1 MGLAR
6 RQREG
11 DGATTAIRNHAGLG
25 AVAAPR
31 AAQRLT
37 AVALL
42 AVGSPFVGACR
53 LLVGANV
60 GAVEKGHAEG
70 DTALLDQ
77 VEQALPDPEMRPADE
92 GLRRLPPGPE
102 LAGDTPPLGAVLVPP
117 EDCLDR
123 LPQVGV
129 RHLAGRPDLVDQRLQ
144 LRPPRVCQNVNARV
158 SVIHAS

>member
-1 MGLAR
+1 M
-6 RQREG
+6 
-11 DGATTAIRNHAGLG
+11 
-25 AVAAPR
+25 
-31 AAQRLT
+31 
-37 AVALL
+37 
-42 AVGSPFVGACR
+42 
-53 LLVGANV
+53 GANV

-102 LAGDTPPLGAVLVPP
+102 LTGDTAPLGAVLVPP
-117 EDCLDR
+117 EDGLDR

-129 RHLAGRPDLVDQRLQ
+129 RHLAGRPDRVDQRLQ

-158 SVIHAS
+158 LRHPRQLRTYLRS